1 MAEQVKFYTDEHV
14 PKAVI
19 DGMRRRR
26 VDVLTVPEAGMMGA
40 SDEEHLALA
49 HLGGRVLLTED
60 EDEDFLRLHAA
71 GTPHAGIVYTHQQSA
86 SIGEMVHGLMLVF
99 EVFEASEME
108 GQLEYL

>member
-1 MAEQVKFYTDEHV
+1 MAERVKFYTDEHV

-19 DGMRRRR
+19 DGLRRRG

-49 HLGGRVLLTED
+49 HHEGRVLFTQ
-60 EDEDFLRLHAA
+60 DEDFLRLHAA

-86 SIGEMVHGLMLVF
+86 SIGEMVHGLMLFF

-108 GQLEYL
+108 EQLEYL

>member
-19 DGMRRRR
+19 EGLRRRG

-49 HLGGRVLLTED
+49 HRRVLFTQ
-60 EDEDFLRLHAA
+60 DEDFLRLHAA
-71 GTPHAGIVYTHQQSA
+71 GTPYAGIVYTHQQST
-86 SIGEMVHGLMLVF
+86 SIGEMIHGLMLIF
-99 EVFEASEME
+99 EVFEANEME